1 MRPPDRLEQ
10 LYRDHAPALFRFL
23 IRLTGNSEE
32 TRDVLQEV
40 FTRLAQSPQLLDGVG
55 APRSYLF
62 RMAHRLVIDRLRHN
76 HTRRRHEDS
85 ACQEMPT
92 QLPPEEL
99 DDEII
104 WIRKILGASL
114 NALPPEQKAVVVLKV
129 WEEMTFAQIA
139 EVLDISVN
147 TAASRYRYALDKLR
161 VQLRPL
167 HRDLP

>member
-1 MRPPDRLEQ
+1 
-10 LYRDHAPALFRFL
+10 
-23 IRLTGNSEE
+23 
-32 TRDVLQEV
+32 
-40 FTRLAQSPQLLDGVG
+40 
-55 APRSYLF
+55 
-62 RMAHRLVIDRLRHN
+62 
-76 HTRRRHEDS
+76 
-85 ACQEMPT
+85 
-92 QLPPEEL
+92 LPPEEL